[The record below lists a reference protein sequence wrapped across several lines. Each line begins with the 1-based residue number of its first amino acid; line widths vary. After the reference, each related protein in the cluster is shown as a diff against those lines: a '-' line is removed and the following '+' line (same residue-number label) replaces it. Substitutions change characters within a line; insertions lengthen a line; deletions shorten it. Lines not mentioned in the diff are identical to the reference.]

1 MEKILKDDLIKVL
14 KMDSTSS
21 TFVSERIIEIFKT
34 VITYD
39 NEKLLD
45 DLRRR
50 CTHLEK
56 ENSKI

>member
-1 MEKILKDDLIKVL
+1 
-14 KMDSTSS
+14 MDSSSS

-39 NEKLLD
+39 NEKLID

>member
-1 MEKILKDDLIKVL
+1 
-14 KMDSTSS
+14 MDSSSS

-39 NEKLLD
+39 NEKLID
-45 DLRRR
+45 DLRIR